1 MNIKLKTV
9 AVQEQFPLSN
19 LVSQLGRPVTL
30 HQTIIIIIW
39 KIVKENS
46 STTVELGSCAKYNC
60 DWRIYFIIPCLVIAC
75 FSTFLQV
82 VPGTMVGQAVVPD
95 HLRTAALGLQALL
108 FRAFGTIPL
117 PIIAAKIIDSKCYW
131 WGTSCMNERGAC
143 RAFDKY
149 GMRTRKS
156 HSATYRS

>member
-30 HQTIIIIIW
+30 HQTMIIIIW

>member
-1 MNIKLKTV
+1 
-9 AVQEQFPLSN
+9 
-19 LVSQLGRPVTL
+19 
-30 HQTIIIIIW
+30 
-39 KIVKENS
+39 
-46 STTVELGSCAKYNC
+46 
-60 DWRIYFIIPCLVIAC
+60 VIAC

-108 FRAFGTIPL
+108 FRAFGSIPL
-117 PIIAAKIIDSKCYW
+117 PVIAAKIIDSKCYW

-149 GMRTRKS
+149 GMRTSFVTIIIILKLLS
-156 HSATYRS
+156 ILCYSISIKFTNSVDHLKNEPHEKD

>member
-9 AVQEQFPLSN
+9 AVQERFPLSH
-19 LVSQLGRPVTL
+19 LVSQLGRPVTP